1 MVSLILLLAAVTG
14 LGLRL
19 ARWVECLPDRS
30 LEPVRGGGEQPAK
43 ADKTGRLPAAM
54 FGSVL

>member
-1 MVSLILLLAAVTG
+1 MVTLILLLAAVTG

-19 ARWVECLPDRS
+19 ARWVECLPDKS
-30 LEPVRGGGEQPAK
+30 LEAVRGAEPAAK
-43 ADKTGRLPAAM
+43 GNITGRLPAGM

>member
-1 MVSLILLLAAVTG
+1 MMVTLILLLAAVTG

-19 ARWVECLPDRS
+19 ARWVESLPGSPETVRS
-30 LEPVRGGGEQPAK
+30 TEPKAK
-43 ADKTGRLPAAM
+43 RNTAGRLPAGM